1 MAPLSGH
8 YQPEHLFAL
17 EQAVMRYD
25 FYQQRVHDCD
35 MQIEAL
41 IKTLNSDCCVPTVP
55 LPKPRHKTRQPN
67 QLNFDVRKEL
77 YQLVGTDGGH
87 RFDSDL
93 WHWSLSG
100 ASSCIRSQYRLKE
113 MVKCKTFYVVTYT
126 LIWEQNKRW

>member
-93 WHWSLSG
+93 WHFYGIGPYRVLLLVSEVSTDSRKWSS
-100 ASSCIRSQYRLKE
+100 
-113 MVKCKTFYVVTYT
+113 VKHFTS
-126 LIWEQNKRW
+126 